1 MKKLRLEFRMIASDV
16 KGPRYLVQILLFRQL
31 IFPTVKIN
39 SSMLNV
45 TLNEWH
51 RANKT
56 TIEKRI
62 KVFFTSAVELDVD
75 WLLLRL
81 AESLLLL
88 VFPFLNAFLFSE
100 NFFND
105 VIIRQFKKV
114 KVHNGK
120 RVVRV
125 KFETIKY
132 QNTYSELRLKFVAPR
147 I

>member
-1 MKKLRLEFRMIASDV
+1 
-16 KGPRYLVQILLFRQL
+16 
-31 IFPTVKIN
+31 
-39 SSMLNV
+39 MLNV